1 MDNKA
6 QPRPKPSRGSCAT
19 CRRRHV
25 KCDKTRPACNTCSK
39 AGVGCDGFA
48 ADVRWAAPSGQAAQS
63 STGTAETSRELMSHG
78 LVASL
83 EDNSVDGCLAELDR
97 TKDRQVTV
105 GPFGVL
111 DLGQTESG
119 AASQG
124 VAQQTD
130 PGLVSD
136 NPVPE
141 PEPDTTSPFSLD
153 TLLGLDN
160 TLQWGDL
167 FDANPAYL
175 FAADPGRLALDAP
188 GMPDSTWSW
197 PDPQLTPMQIE
208 GMEQRIQPPGSSQ
221 SDMTGAPL
229 TVPLIQSPVV
239 SDHDTVTPDMAQS
252 LLRHFRANLN
262 SITRAL
268 PTGLKS
274 PWEILNLAYAVQ
286 TFADLTFFEAKNV
299 SHAAKANYWAVL
311 SCAAYHAN
319 ATPATRSGSSQPSVE
334 NLASTTLAKAKHHM
348 QMSLKTEVQGKSRA
362 KYKDQLMAILMLTNN
377 SIITG
382 NEKDA
387 HCYLLDAERLL
398 RLRGLAK
405 RHISRRVRLLHH
417 VYTWMRIMGE
427 STYVIHDYDTQ
438 EPNMYRP
445 APQPQQQESL
455 YAGGVQPLQDPQYA
469 RLDDFLRLQPHA
481 SDSDLEIEELKE
493 HETGRRD
500 IHLEDSRESA
510 DTLYPQVYGIP
521 ETWLSLVSQVT
532 RLANLLDMVKSR
544 TSPSSFELSNSLQ
557 KRAKLLEEM
566 ICSFASRPIMGP
578 GTGHAPD
585 EDKDGPNP
593 HMLSALN
600 TALEIFFYRRIRDL
614 HPRILQRYVSDVI
627 DSLKSFEEALAS
639 HNLEGPCPVWPLF
652 MAGCEAVRP
661 KDREF
666 FTELTQRGV
675 EQFGI
680 SSFKTAGDIMSTVW
694 KRRDRPQQDS
704 TTPSSSRSGALSR
717 SSTKLR
723 SASLQWTWVD
733 SLREGKTTLFLC

>member
-1 MDNKA
+1 
-6 QPRPKPSRGSCAT
+6 
-19 CRRRHV
+19 
-25 KCDKTRPACNTCSK
+25 
-39 AGVGCDGFA
+39 
-48 ADVRWAAPSGQAAQS
+48 
-63 STGTAETSRELMSHG
+63 MSHG

-83 EDNSVDGCLAELDR
+83 EENSVDGCLAELDR

-119 AASQG
+119 ATSQG

-130 PGLVSD
+130 QGLVSV

-229 TVPLIQSPVV
+229 NMPLIQSPVV
-239 SDHDTVTPDMAQS
+239 SDHDTVTPDMAQY

-377 SIITG
+377 S
-382 NEKDA
+382 
-387 HCYLLDAERLL
+387 
-398 RLRGLAK
+398 
-405 RHISRRVRLLHH
+405 V
-417 VYTWMRIMGE
+417 
-427 STYVIHDYDTQ
+427 
-438 EPNMYRP
+438 RP
-445 APQPQQQESL
+445 A
-455 YAGGVQPLQDPQYA
+455 A
-469 RLDDFLRLQPHA
+469 RGA
-481 SDSDLEIEELKE
+481 
-493 HETGRRD
+493 ETN
-500 IHLEDSRESA
+500 SRET
-510 DTLYPQVYGIP
+510 DR
-521 ETWLSLVSQVT
+521 SL
-532 RLANLLDMVKSR
+532 R
-544 TSPSSFELSNSLQ
+544 
-557 KRAKLLEEM
+557 
-566 ICSFASRPIMGP
+566 
-578 GTGHAPD
+578 
-585 EDKDGPNP
+585 
-593 HMLSALN
+593 
-600 TALEIFFYRRIRDL
+600 
-614 HPRILQRYVSDVI
+614 
-627 DSLKSFEEALAS
+627 
-639 HNLEGPCPVWPLF
+639 
-652 MAGCEAVRP
+652 
-661 KDREF
+661 
-666 FTELTQRGV
+666 
-675 EQFGI
+675 
-680 SSFKTAGDIMSTVW
+680 
-694 KRRDRPQQDS
+694 
-704 TTPSSSRSGALSR
+704 SSRVMKKTPAVTC
-717 SSTKLR
+717 STR
-723 SASLQWTWVD
+723 NACF
-733 SLREGKTTLFLC
+733 G